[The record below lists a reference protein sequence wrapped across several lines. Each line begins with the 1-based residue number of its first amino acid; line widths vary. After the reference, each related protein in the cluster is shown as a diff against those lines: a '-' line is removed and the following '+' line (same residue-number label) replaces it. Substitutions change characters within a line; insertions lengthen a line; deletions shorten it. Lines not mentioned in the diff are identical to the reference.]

1 MFASVRAM
9 SGFSLFGPPLA
20 SFLLLTDVAAAATP
34 RESFRDLSLAQAI
47 GVLERRGLLVIYS
60 SDLVKPWMRIRAE
73 PAEEEPEKMLAEIL
87 APFGLRPRPLPSGA
101 LAVVSASHP
110 SAKATEVSENR
121 TAADLPR
128 PHTDNIPVT
137 EIIVAASRYE
147 LTNSLTTVVN
157 SFSAPELQSLP
168 DLGDDALRAVARL
181 PGTANNG
188 LTARVNVRGGDS
200 SETLVRFDGV
210 RLYNPFHLKDFQSL
224 FGAVDPSIVGS
235 VDVYTGGFGANYG
248 DRMSGVIDITS
259 LAPPAPRYSE
269 VNVSFFNTS
278 ALNAGRFSGDRGE
291 WIASVRRSNLDLWYS
306 ALSNLPSTPSYVD
319 GFGKLSYQV
328 NDALRVSAGTLYFAD
343 EISLVLDDGDE
354 QASAH
359 YTDRYYWVRLDEQPS
374 ADISGTTVFAHAALD
389 GDRAGVTDKEGVSH
403 GDLTDRRS
411 FNIDSV
417 QTDWSWLA
425 SDTVRI
431 EFGGEARRAK
441 GRYDYRDHSVFDV
454 RFDMPG
460 ALTTDTRNHNI
471 LAALDTHSYALY
483 TSVRY
488 GIAPYLTT
496 DVGLRL
502 ESQRLGPRLGIR
514 YQLDDRTSVHASWG
528 RVYQSQSIDE
538 LPVADGITSVFQPQR
553 ADQATLGF
561 EHRSPYG
568 IDLRAEIYDKRLSNL
583 HPRYENFL
591 DSLTLVPELEPD
603 RIELAPA
610 SGRARGLEILL
621 SRRDASPLRW
631 WIAYS
636 WSSTTE
642 RIDGADVPRGWDQ
655 PHALS
660 AGFDWNARQW
670 KIGAALI
677 QRSGWPTTA
686 VALEDSESTPSLR
699 VSPRNSARM
708 ALFRTVDARVERRFA
723 FDHSLLTT
731 FLEVENLLGRRN
743 PCCTAYEI
751 DDEGDNGLEL
761 QRRDYLPRIP
771 SLGFLWQF

>member
-1 MFASVRAM
+1 
-9 SGFSLFGPPLA
+9 LA
-20 SFLLLTDVAAAATP
+20 GLLLWADVAAAAAP

-47 GVLERRGLLVIYS
+47 AALERRGLLVIYS

-73 PAEEEPEKMLAEIL
+73 PAENEPEKMLAEVL

-101 LAVVSASHP
+101 VAVVSARHP
-110 SAKATEVSENR
+110 SANATDVRVNR
-121 TAADLPR
+121 VTADLPR
-128 PHTDNIPVT
+128 SQADSIPVT

-224 FGAVDPSIVGS
+224 FSAIDPSIVGS
-235 VDVYTGGFGANYG
+235 VDVYTGGFGASYG

-278 ALNAGRFSGDRGE
+278 ALNAGRFGSDRGE
-291 WIASVRRSNLDLWYS
+291 WVASVRRSNLDMWYS
-306 ALSNLPSTPSYVD
+306 ALSSLPGTPGYVD
-319 GFGKLSYQV
+319 GFGKVSYQV
-328 NDALRVSAGTLYFAD
+328 NDALRVSAGTLYFED
-343 EISLVLDDGDE
+343 EISLAVDDGDE

-359 YTDRYYWVRLDEQPS
+359 YTDRYYWVRLEEQPG
-374 ADISGTTVFAHAALD
+374 ADITGSTVFAHASLAT
-389 GDRAGVTDKEGVSH
+389 DRAGVTNKEGVSQ

-425 SDTVRI
+425 SDSVRFQ
-431 EFGGEARRAK
+431 FGGEARRSK

-454 RFDMPG
+454 LFDMPG
-460 ALTTDTRNHNI
+460 ALTTDVRNHNI
-471 LAALDTHSYALY
+471 AAALQTSSYALY
-483 TSVRY
+483 SSVRY
-488 GIAPYLTT
+488 GIAPHFTT
-496 DVGLRL
+496 DVGLRF

-514 YQLDDRTSVHASWG
+514 YQLDDRTSIHASWG
-528 RVYQSQSIDE
+528 RVYQSQGIDE
-538 LPVADGITSVFQPQR
+538 LQVADGITSFFQPQR

-561 EHRSPYG
+561 EHRSAYG
-568 IDLRAEIYDKRLSNL
+568 IALRAEIYDKRLSDL

-603 RIELAPA
+603 RIELAPV

-621 SRRDASPLRW
+621 TRHDASALHW

-660 AGFDWNARQW
+660 AGFDWTAQQW
-670 KIGAALI
+670 KISAALI
-677 QRSGWPTTA
+677 QRSGWPATA
-686 VALEDSESTPSLR
+686 VALEESESTPALR

-708 ALFRTVDARVERRFA
+708 ALFRTADVRIERHFA

-743 PCCTAYEI
+743 PCCIAYEI
-751 DDEGDNGLEL
+751 DDEADSGLEL